1 MSSFELRKT
10 TQAESTTEKKYHL
23 IQITNDNFDSLGAKG
38 IESKAVTTTLTRGK
52 TLAELAKELQ
62 LNFFLVSY
70 TDLLGGTRAK
80 LVPAAKIASVESDGA
95 FFAPFASNLGLG
107 PDAHDIAA
115 VPDPDS
121 LIVLP
126 WQPNVGWLASD
137 VYLDGEPFAAAPRV
151 ILKQVLKQCVDLGY
165 SYKTGVEA
173 EFFLLKQNDRGYQVA
188 DAMDTAVR
196 PCYDQMNLM
205 RQFNFIS
212 TVVGY
217 LEQLGWEPYQCD
229 HEDANGQFEINWTYN
244 DALVTSD
251 RHVFFKYMVK
261 TLAERNGLLA
271 TFMPKPFSQLTGNG
285 AHVHMSLWT
294 DGANVFADSA
304 EEMGLSN
311 LAYEFLGGV
320 LAHGRGLSALCNPT
334 INSYR
339 RLGAAMTTSGSTWS
353 PRYISYGGNNRTHMI
368 RIPEGGRF
376 ECRLLDGSTNLYLA
390 LAGILAAGLEGMEMH
405 IKPGKRLDENMFV
418 RGSEF
423 PELQT
428 LPSSL
433 LEALQYLEQDALL
446 MATLGEQGAKTFLD
460 FKYQEWNTHNA
471 QVTAW
476 ELEQYI
482 NC

>member
-1 MSSFELRKT
+1 M
-10 TQAESTTEKKYHL
+10 
-23 IQITNDNFDSLGAKG
+23 
-38 IESKAVTTTLTRGK
+38 TTTLTRGK
-52 TLAELAKELQ
+52 TLVELAEELK

-70 TDLLGGTRAK
+70 TDILGGNRAK
-80 LVPAAKIASVESDGA
+80 LVPAAKIASVESNGA
-95 FFAPFASNLGLG
+95 FFAPFASNFGLG

-137 VYLDGEPFAAAPRV
+137 VYMDGEPFAAAPRM
-151 ILKQVLKQCVDLGY
+151 IFKNVLKRCEDLGY

-173 EFFLLKQNDRGYQVA
+173 EFFLLKQNAQGYQIA
-188 DAMDTAVR
+188 DALDTAVR

-212 TVVGY
+212 TIVGY

-244 DALVTSD
+244 EALVTSD

-261 TLAERNGLLA
+261 TLAERNGLVA
-271 TFMPKPFSQLTGNG
+271 TFMPKPFSHLTGNG
-285 AHVHMSLWT
+285 AHIHMSFWS
-294 DGANVFADSA
+294 DGANAFADPA
-304 EEMGLSN
+304 DEMGLSN

-339 RLGAAMTTSGSTWS
+339 RLGAAMTSSGSTWS

-376 ECRLLDGSTNLYLA
+376 ECRSLDGSANLYLA
-390 LAGILAAGLEGMEMH
+390 QAGILAAGLEGMEKH
-405 IKPGKRLDENMFV
+405 LSPGKPIEENMFV
-418 RGSEF
+418 RGAEF
-423 PELQT
+423 PDLQT

-433 LEALQYLEQDALL
+433 LEALHYLEQDSL
-446 MATLGEQGAKTFLD
+446 MLATLGEQAAKIFLE
-460 FKYQEWNTHNA
+460 FKYQECITYNT
-471 QVTAW
+471 QVTPW

>member
-1 MSSFELRKT
+1 MCE
-10 TQAESTTEKKYHL
+10 
-23 IQITNDNFDSLGAKG
+23 NNFDSLGGRG
-38 IESKAVTTTLTRGK
+38 IESKVVTTTLTRGK
-52 TLAELAKELQ
+52 TLVELAKELK

-70 TDLLGGTRAK
+70 TDILGGNRAK
-80 LVPAAKIASVESDGA
+80 LVPAARIASIESDGA
-95 FFAPFASNLGLG
+95 FFAPFASNFGLG

-137 VYLDGEPFAAAPRV
+137 VYLDGEPFAAAPRT
-151 ILKQVLKQCVDLGY
+151 IFKNVLKQCENLGY

-173 EFFLLKQNDRGYQVA
+173 EFFLLKQNAQGYQIA

-212 TVVGY
+212 TIVGY

-244 DALVTSD
+244 EALVTSD

-261 TLAERNGLLA
+261 TLAERNGLVA
-271 TFMPKPFSQLTGNG
+271 TFMPKPFSHLTGNG
-285 AHVHMSLWT
+285 AHIHMSLWS
-294 DGANVFADSA
+294 DGANAFANPAD
-304 EEMGLSN
+304 EMGLSN

-339 RLGAAMTTSGSTWS
+339 RLGAATTTSGSTWS

-376 ECRLLDGSTNLYLA
+376 ECRSLDGSANLYLA
-390 LAGILAAGLEGMEMH
+390 LAGILAAGLEGIEKH

-418 RGSEF
+418 RGAEF
-423 PELQT
+423 PDLQT
-428 LPSSL
+428 LPTSL
-433 LEALQYLEQDALL
+433 LEALQCLEQDSLV
-446 MATLGEQGAKTFLD
+446 MATLGEQAAKIFLE
-460 FKYQEWNTHNA
+460 FKYQEWNTYNA
-471 QVTAW
+471 QVTPW